1 VTRLPQADCHL
12 FSLFLIALLMATVC
26 LQTFSYLVTWRN
38 LAILLALL
46 NLKNLPLGWHFRLL
60 FHALRNLRDIRSL
73 PRFARSTPS
82 IHPLFA
88 THTIRTRTPLLET
101 DYNLHKSNSTYFTD
115 LDISRTGL
123 VFSLLSP
130 GFKSGNAELEA
141 QGHKGRFVVVLG
153 SVHASF
159 RREIQPYEQYEVRS
173 RLLGWDEKWMVIV
186 SWFVRPARG
195 KKGAEVLASALSK
208 YVVKKGRFTVS
219 PERSFRHAGLLPKR
233 PADKSN
239 GEAGVGMEESQWE
252 EDVATGHENGH
263 ADMNGH
269 AVGVT
274 AIAAPDALGKV
285 VDLDPTAALAGPQS
299 GEPKANVKATEW
311 NWDQIEMERLRG
323 LELANGWLALDGE
336 LLQEFSRVPGGD

>member
-1 VTRLPQADCHL
+1 MPTTYLPTL
-12 FSLFLIALLMATVC
+12 
-26 LQTFSYLVTWRN
+26 SYLATWRN
-38 LAILLALL
+38 LAIILALL
-46 NLKNLPLGWHFRLL
+46 NLKNLPLAWHFRIL
-60 FHALRNLRDIRSL
+60 FHALRNLRDVKSL
-73 PRFARSTPS
+73 PSFARSTPS

-88 THTIRTRTPLLET
+88 THTISTRTPFLES

-159 RREIQPYEQYEVRS
+159 RREIQPYERYEVRS
-173 RLLGWDEKWMVIV
+173 RLLGWDAKWMIIV

-195 KKGAEVLASALSK
+195 KKGEEVLASALSK

-219 PERSFRHAGLLPKR
+219 PERSFRHAGLLPES
-233 PADKSN
+233 PAEKSN
-239 GEAGVGMEESQWE
+239 GEARGGMEESKW
-252 EDVATGHENGH
+252 EDVAAGNENGH

-269 AVGVT
+269 VVGLT
-274 AIAAPDALGKV
+274 STAAPDALGKV
-285 VDLDPTAALAGPQS
+285 VDLDPTAAFAGPKS
-299 GEPKANVKATEW
+299 GEPKPDAKATEW
-311 NWDQIEMERLRG
+311 DWDQVEKERLRG
-323 LELANGWLALDGE
+323 LELAKGWLALDGE
-336 LLQEFSRVPGGD
+336 LLQEFSRALGS